1 MTQPLSEK
9 EIEAYCGSLLE
20 PVSKYIA
27 KTMGDEASTHTGECL
42 LTALRKFDGSRGDI
56 LSYARTKT
64 RLLVI
69 EACRRV
75 NGRKGTA
82 RYAAN
87 ASRAEIEDFD
97 GFTEDANPGANMEEE
112 ESLSRALKTID
123 RAQRLQR
130 VILFSRLLVGL
141 TDKEIQGFFNV
152 SQAKIWAESI
162 SLRQLVPSG

>member
-1 MTQPLSEK
+1 MPQTLSDK
-9 EIEAYCGSLLE
+9 EIEAHCGTLLV
-20 PVSKYIA
+20 PVTRYIA

-42 LTALRKFDGSRGDI
+42 LMALRKFDGSRGNI

-82 RYAAN
+82 RYDAN
-87 ASRAEIEDFD
+87 ASRSEIEEFD
-97 GFTEDANPGANMEEE
+97 GFTVDADPSGRMEEE
-112 ESLSRALKTID
+112 ESLGRVLKTID
-123 RAQRLQR
+123 RAPRLQR
-130 VILFSRLLVGL
+130 IILFSRFLAGL
-141 TDKEIQGFFNV
+141 SDQEIQGFFNV
-152 SQAKIWAESI
+152 SQTKIWSESV